1 MHIIEAYSLYSGLKI
16 DKPFMQSELVDGD
29 FGKFIFFNPHSRG
42 EAKFYKNWQKVI
54 SLISPELKSKNINI
68 IQVDSLDKEYEGCKK
83 IDNITF
89 NQTAWLMEKSI
100 FLLGID
106 SFCMHLA
113 SSLNKPMLI
122 LFGAHQ
128 CFNCCKPYFG
138 DPNIQHFFLADLKGN
153 RPTYSYE
160 KGGEYMDQFSPEE
173 IAEAFIKILKK
184 HEHIS

>member
-42 EAKFYKNWQKVI
+42 EAKFYKKWQEVI

-68 IQVDSLDKEYEGCKK
+68 IQVDSLDKEYDGCKK

-113 SSLNKPMLI
+113 SSFNKPMLI

-173 IAEAFIKILKK
+173 VAEAFIKILKK

>member
-42 EAKFYKNWQKVI
+42 EAKFYKKWQEVI

-100 FLLGID
+100 LLLGID
-106 SFCMHLA
+106 SFFMHLA
-113 SSLNKPMLI
+113 SSFNKPMLI

>member
-1 MHIIEAYSLYSGLKI
+1 
-16 DKPFMQSELVDGD
+16 MQSELVDGD
-29 FGKFIFFNPHSRG
+29 FGKFIFFNPHSKG
-42 EAKFYKNWQKVI
+42 EAKFYKKWQEVI

-113 SSLNKPMLI
+113 SSFNKPMLI

-173 IAEAFIKILKK
+173 VAETFIKILKK

>member
-29 FGKFIFFNPHSRG
+29 FGKFIFFNPHSSG
-42 EAKFYKNWQKVI
+42 EAKFYKKWQEVI
-54 SLISPELKSKNINI
+54 SLISPELKAKNINI
-68 IQVDSLDKEYEGCKK
+68 IQVDSLDKEYDGCKK

-113 SSLNKPMLI
+113 SSFNKPMLI

-128 CFNCCKPYFG
+128 CFNCCNPYFG

-160 KGGEYMDQFSPEE
+160 KGGEYMDQFDPKSVSEK
-173 IAEAFIKILKK
+173 FIELITKIL
-184 HEHIS
+184 

>member
-42 EAKFYKNWQKVI
+42 EAKFYKKWQEVI

-113 SSLNKPMLI
+113 SSFNKPMLI
-122 LFGAHQ
+122 LFGVHQ

-138 DPNIQHFFLADLKGN
+138 DPNIQHFFLADLKDN

>member
-1 MHIIEAYSLYSGLKI
+1 MHLVEAYSLYSGLKI
-16 DKPFMQSELVDGD
+16 EKPFIQHDPVYGD

-42 EAKFYKNWQKVI
+42 ESRFYKKWQEVI

-68 IQVDSLDKEYEGCKK
+68 IQVDSLDKQYDGCKK
-83 IDNITF
+83 IENITF
-89 NQTAWLMEKSI
+89 NQTAWLMNKSI
-100 FLLGID
+100 CLLGID
-106 SFCMHLA
+106 TFCMHLA

-138 DPNIQHFFLADLKGN
+138 DEAMQHFFLADLGGKK
-153 RPTYSYE
+153 PMYSYE
-160 KGGEYMDQFSPEE
+160 KGKEYLDQFAPEDVAKSFIE
-173 IAEAFIKILKK
+173 ILRK